1 MTVIKQS
8 IFSSLLMIYFGGCIE
23 PNTEDLWSITID
35 SVLETSGYARDVSI
49 DNDVVFV
56 AAGEAGAEIW
66 NIINTNDPSL
76 LHSISLDEIGADKEI
91 SQIHYSPINNLLHLL
106 EYNERSYVFLVNDS
120 SYNVESPYGQYG
132 AEDTRDFAI
141 IDSLETFTYYSVIKK
156 DHIIKWQRW
165 EKTELGGLFYWGD
178 AGLGDEVD
186 VNAVPSSIA
195 LSNRAIVLGVGQ
207 LGIQIWKLVDLDGD
221 PNFQTS
227 IDLGGT
233 VESVYLLDENS
244 LFVAR
249 GTYGASYIPINQ
261 IEIDTST
268 NSVTNNIIITEFA
281 EDLTVNHIAVSN
293 GIATLSLGAKG
304 IALYD
309 VSEPSAPI
317 EKGIF
322 PVGYTYKS
330 QFWGE
335 KLVVCSREG
344 LQIITIEQ

>member
-1 MTVIKQS
+1 MIFKRNNGVNYFRKPFYAILTIL
-8 IFSSLLMIYFGGCIE
+8 IFSGCIE

-91 SQIHYSPINNLLHLL
+91 YQIHYSPVNNLLHLL

-120 SYNVESPYGQYG
+120 SYNVESEFEYGQYG

-156 DHIIKWQRW
+156 GHIIKWQRW
-165 EKTELGGLFYWGD
+165 EKTELGESIIWL
-178 AGLGDEVD
+178 AGTLGEELD

-195 LSNRAIVLGVGQ
+195 LSNRTIVLGVGQ

-244 LFVAR
+244 LFVA
-249 GTYGASYIPINQ
+249 
-261 IEIDTST
+261 
-268 NSVTNNIIITEFA
+268 
-281 EDLTVNHIAVSN
+281 
-293 GIATLSLGAKG
+293 
-304 IALYD
+304 
-309 VSEPSAPI
+309 
-317 EKGIF
+317 
-322 PVGYTYKS
+322 
-330 QFWGE
+330 
-335 KLVVCSREG
+335 
-344 LQIITIEQ
+344 